1 LEKTFKE
8 FFEWCETFKITVVT
22 AAGNSPEQRLHQTIP
37 QKLGTASNRIITVG
51 GVKKD
56 GTFYELTTPAEGG
69 QGGSIT
75 LYAPA
80 EDVVVPSPG
89 NNLHSG
95 TSQAAAI
102 VVSIFS
108 FTSFESY

>member
-1 LEKTFKE
+1 
-8 FFEWCETFKITVVT
+8 VVT
-22 AAGNSPEQRLHQTIP
+22 AAGNSPEKRLHQTIP

-56 GTFYELTTPAEGG
+56 GTLYELTTPAEGG

-80 EDVVVPSPG
+80 EDVIVPSPG

-102 VVSIFS
+102 VVSGFS
-108 FTSFESY
+108 FMNFEGY